1 MVQLTKHL
9 CRLVYSAIVICGIV
23 VSFVGIETHAAMG
36 QNGSSNCSKNEAQGT
51 RKPAVEDQG

>member
-9 CRLVYSAIVICGIV
+9 CRLVCSAIVICGIV

-36 QNGSSNCSKNEAQGT
+36 QNGSSNCSKNESSRDTKTSG
-51 RKPAVEDQG
+51 